1 MTPTKKPA
9 RRAPVGKKTKTAE
22 TVLSQKAQS
31 ILRNRAEELATE
43 HREEEIDENAIEVL
57 EFILA
62 NEHYAVETIYIRE
75 VYPMREFTQIPG
87 TPPFV
92 LGLINIRGQI
102 LSVIDIRRFFDLP
115 VKGLSD
121 LNRVMVIQTPKME
134 MGVLADR
141 IIGVRRVSQDTLQ
154 PSLPTLMGIRAEY
167 LRGISCDGLVVLD
180 VQKMV
185 ADPKL
190 AVNEEV
196 E

>member
-9 RRAPVGKKTKTAE
+9 RRAAAEKTKTDE
-22 TVLSQKAQS
+22 TVLSQKARS
-31 ILRNRAEELATE
+31 ILRNRAEELATV
-43 HREEEIDENAIEVL
+43 HSEEGIDENAVEVL

-62 NEHYAVETIYIRE
+62 NEHYAVESIYIRE

-154 PSLPTLMGIRAEY
+154 PSLPTLTGIRAEY
-167 LRGISCDGLVVLD
+167 LRGISRDGLVVLD

>member
-9 RRAPVGKKTKTAE
+9 RRAPVEKTKTDE

-31 ILRNRAEELATE
+31 ILQNRAEELATE
-43 HREEEIDENAIEVL
+43 HREERIDENAIEVL

-62 NEHYAVETIYIRE
+62 NEHYAVESIYIRE

-121 LNRVMVIQTPKME
+121 MNRVMVIQTPKME
-134 MGVLADR
+134 MGVLVDR
-141 IIGVRRVSQDTLQ
+141 IIGVRHVSQDMLQ
-154 PSLPTLMGIRAEY
+154 PSLPTLTGIRAEY

>member
-9 RRAPVGKKTKTAE
+9 GRSPVKKAKKDE
-22 TVLSQKAQS
+22 TLQSQKDRS
-31 ILRNRAEELATE
+31 ILQNRAEELAME
-43 HREEEIDENAIEVL
+43 HREDGIDEHAMEVL

-62 NEHYAVETIYIRE
+62 NEHYAVESIYIRE

-134 MGVLADR
+134 MGILADR
-141 IIGVRRVSQDTLQ
+141 IIGVRRVPQDSLQ
-154 PSLPTLMGIRAEY
+154 PSLPTLTGIRADY
-167 LRGISCDGLVVLD
+167 LRGISRDGLVVLD

-190 AVNEEV
+190 VVNEEI

>member
-9 RRAPVGKKTKTAE
+9 RRAPAEKTKTDEAG
-22 TVLSQKAQS
+22 LSQKARS
-31 ILRNRAEELATE
+31 ILQNRAEELATE
-43 HREEEIDENAIEVL
+43 HREEGINENAIEVL

-62 NEHYAVETIYIRE
+62 DEHYAVESIYIRE
-75 VYPMREFTQIPG
+75 VYPMREFTHIPG

-134 MGVLADR
+134 MGILADR
-141 IIGVRRVSQDTLQ
+141 IIGVRHVSQDTLQ
-154 PSLPTLMGIRAEY
+154 HSLPTFTGIRAEY
-167 LRGISCDGLVVLD
+167 LRGISPDGLVVLD

>member
-9 RRAPVGKKTKTAE
+9 GRTPVKKTEADE
-22 TVLSQKAQS
+22 SVLSRKTRD
-31 ILRNRAEELATE
+31 ILQARAEELAVE
-43 HREEEIDENAIEVL
+43 HREEGIDENAIEVL

-62 NEHYAVETIYIRE
+62 NEHYAVESVYIRE

-121 LNRVMVIQTPKME
+121 LNRVMVIETPKME
-134 MGVLADR
+134 MGILADR
-141 IIGVRRVSQDTLQ
+141 IIGVRRVPQDTLQ
-154 PSLPTLMGIRAEY
+154 PSLPTLTGIRADY
-167 LRGISCDGLVVLD
+167 LRGISSDGLVVLD

-185 ADPKL
+185 SDPKL
-190 AVNEEV
+190 VVNEEV

>member
-9 RRAPVGKKTKTAE
+9 RRAPAE
-22 TVLSQKAQS
+22 KANTDANLLSRKAQS
-31 ILRNRAEELATE
+31 ILQNRAEELAAE
-43 HREEEIDENAIEVL
+43 HQEEGLDENAIEVL

-62 NEHYAVETIYIRE
+62 NEHYAMETIHIRE
-75 VYPMREFTQIPG
+75 VYPMREFAQIPG

-102 LSVIDIRRFFDLP
+102 LSVVDIRRFFDLP

-121 LNRVMVIQTPKME
+121 LNRVMVIETPKME

-141 IIGVRRVSQDTLQ
+141 IIGVRHVSQEALQ
-154 PSLPTLMGIRAEY
+154 PSLPTLTGIRAEY
-167 LRGISCDGLVVLD
+167 LRGISRDGLVVLD
-180 VQKMV
+180 VLKMV
-185 ADPKL
+185 ADPKIV
-190 AVNEEV
+190 VNEEV

>member
-9 RRAPVGKKTKTAE
+9 GRAPAEKTKTDEAS
-22 TVLSQKAQS
+22 LSQKARS
-31 ILRNRAEELATE
+31 ILQNRAEELATE
-43 HREEEIDENAIEVL
+43 HREEGINENAIEVL

-62 NEHYAVETIYIRE
+62 DEHYAVESIYIRE
-75 VYPMREFTQIPG
+75 VYPMREFTHIPG

-134 MGVLADR
+134 MGILADR
-141 IIGVRRVSQDTLQ
+141 IIGVRHVSQDTLQ
-154 PSLPTLMGIRAEY
+154 PSLPTLTGIRAEY
-167 LRGISCDGLVVLD
+167 LRGISRDGLVVLD